1 MRFKKKK
8 IRKIL
13 LLVEKSRAAGT
24 QFIKG
29 FSRYANI
36 YGPWQIY
43 SLPPLYLTQSA
54 IHLSRQT
61 YINWF
66 AQIKKIDID
75 AVVLRDMYSHD
86 DFRKMGIP
94 ILVFRE
100 IVKKVPK
107 AHSIS
112 TDSRKISS
120 LASEYFLAR
129 GYKNFI
135 FCGFSGI
142 PWSEERNKYFI
153 REIEKEGLKAHSF
166 NFSEYKKTIYFDK
179 ELNKLSKLIK
189 SLPKPLAIFS
199 CNDDCS
205 QKVLEACR
213 NVNLRI
219 PEDAAILGV
228 DNDELICNLA
238 NPTLSSIVLNFEK
251 AGFET
256 AEILD
261 LALNRKLKK
270 FRRLIVEPTE
280 VVTRAS
286 TDIIAIESSDV
297 KKAIKFIRT
306 HGDENITVTDVVS
319 ATSVSRRVLE
329 KLFAKELNKSIHSLI
344 KQTRVFMI
352 CKMLTETNMT
362 IKEVAHKL
370 NFTNTN
376 HISRYFKSEKSI
388 TLTDYRRKY
397 KT

>member
-1 MRFKKKK
+1 MISKKKK

-13 LLVEKSRAAGT
+13 LLVEKSRAAGS

-43 SLPPLYLTQSA
+43 SLPPLYLTKST

-61 YINWF
+61 YINWL
-66 AQIKKIDID
+66 AQIKKLYLD
-75 AVVLRDMYSHD
+75 AVVLRDIYSYD
-86 DFRKMGIP
+86 DFQKMGIP

-100 IVKKVPK
+100 IVKQIPK
-107 AHSIS
+107 AHSLS

-120 LASEYFLAR
+120 LASKYFLAR
-129 GYKNFI
+129 GYKNFM

-142 PWSEERNKYFI
+142 PWSEERNEYFI
-153 REIEKEGLKAHSF
+153 REIEKEGLKVHSF
-166 NFSEYKKTIYFDK
+166 NFSEYNRTIFFDK
-179 ELNKLSKLIK
+179 ELNKLSELIK
-189 SLPKPLAIFS
+189 SLPKPLAVFS

-213 NVNLRI
+213 NANSRI

-238 NPTLSSIVLNFEK
+238 NPSLSSIVLNFEK
-251 AGFET
+251 AGFEA

-261 LALNRKLKK
+261 LALNGKLKK
-270 FRRLIVEPTE
+270 FKKIVVEPTE
-280 VVTRAS
+280 IATRAS
-286 TDIIAIESSDV
+286 TDIIAIDSSDV
-297 KKAIKFIRT
+297 KEAIKFIRT
-306 HGDENITVTDVVS
+306 HSDQNITVSDVIS

-329 KLFAKELNKSIHSLI
+329 KLFAKELNISIHSLI
-344 KQTRVFMI
+344 KQARVSMI

-362 IKEVAHKL
+362 IKEIAYKL
-370 NFTNTN
+370 NFTDTN
-376 HISRYFKSEKSI
+376 HISRYFKSEKGI